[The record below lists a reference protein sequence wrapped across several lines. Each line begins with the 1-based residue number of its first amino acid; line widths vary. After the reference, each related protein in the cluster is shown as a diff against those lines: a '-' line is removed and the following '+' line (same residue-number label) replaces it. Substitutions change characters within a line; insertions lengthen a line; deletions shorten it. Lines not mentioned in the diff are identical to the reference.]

1 LCFYK
6 ASIYENA
13 GSLQPTCENARSLD
27 GCRDDD
33 SLVVLAENA
42 GGHEIVSP
50 GFMVINSVVT
60 PRAFSSFWN
69 ASGVPVSKG
78 NVA

>member
-1 LCFYK
+1 M
-6 ASIYENA
+6 IH
-13 GSLQPTCENARSLD
+13 
-27 GCRDDD
+27 
-33 SLVVLAENA
+33 
-42 GGHEIVSP
+42 GHEIVSP